1 MRVSVII
8 PFLDSDEIVRRL
20 IKYWG
25 RMDIPD
31 DVEFIIMDDGS
42 EKPLR
47 HPDFGLLELIR
58 ELNLNME
65 IYETHEYRP
74 WTSSIA
80 RNKGAK
86 IARGRNL
93 FMVDGDYIIPEKAIM
108 DARDFDGH
116 KMHMIRQF
124 GVLDENG
131 IFSQEKDVLI
141 QWGLPE
147 ERYRRR
153 GVAIPPHPNVFVM
166 NKEVFLEI
174 GGYDEERVLKNNYPQ
189 REDNNFKKK
198 WLNWREGK
206 SHTDEYRPTIYMYP
220 NGQFCGD
227 VDFNP
232 FGLFHKLSRKTRAN
246 HHWHRERRRE
256 ARQAEKGNIT

>member
-1 MRVSVII
+1 MKVSVII

-25 RMDIPD
+25 RMNLPD

-47 HPDFGLLELIR
+47 HPDFGLLDLVKETG
-58 ELNLNME
+58 LNLE

-80 RNKGAK
+80 RNRGAD
-86 IARGRNL
+86 IAKGRNL
-93 FMVDGDYIIPEKAIM
+93 FMADGDYIIPEKAIM
-108 DARDFDGH
+108 DARDFTGH
-116 KMHMIRQF
+116 KMHMKRQF

-131 IFSQEKDVLI
+131 VFTQDKEALLA
-141 QWGLPE
+141 WGLVPD
-147 ERYRRR
+147 RYEKR
-153 GVAIPPHPNVFVM
+153 GVNMPPHPNVFVM
-166 NKEVFLEI
+166 NRDVFLEI
-174 GGYDEERVLKNNYPQ
+174 GGYDEERVLRNNYPQ
-189 REDNNFKKK
+189 NEDNNFKRR
-198 WLNWREGK
+198 WLRWREGK
-206 SHTDEYRPTIYMYP
+206 SHTDEYRPLIYMYP

-246 HHWHRERRRE
+246 ATWRRQKER
-256 ARQAEKGNIT
+256 AEKGHASK

>member
-1 MRVSVII
+1 MNVSVII

-25 RMDIPD
+25 RMTLPNDI
-31 DVEFIIMDDGS
+31 EFIIMDDGS

-47 HPDFGLLELIR
+47 HPDFGLLDLITR
-58 ELNLNME
+58 LGLNLE

-80 RNKGAK
+80 RNRGAA
-86 IARGRNL
+86 IAKGRNL
-93 FMVDGDYIIPEKAIM
+93 FMVDGDYIIPEKALL
-108 DARDFDGH
+108 DARTFTGN
-116 KMHMIRQF
+116 KMHMIREF

-131 IFSQEKDVLI
+131 RFSQERDVLLA
-141 QWGLPE
+141 WGLLPD
-147 ERYRRR
+147 RYARR
-153 GVAIPPHPNVFVM
+153 GVKIPPHPNAFVM

-174 GGYDEERVLKNNYPQ
+174 GGYDEERVLTRNYPQ
-189 REDNNFKKK
+189 REDNNFKKR
-198 WLNWREGK
+198 WLQWREGK

-232 FGLFHKLSRKTRAN
+232 FGLFHNLSRKTKAN
-246 HHWHRERRRE
+246 DHWRRQRHREER
-256 ARQAEKGNIT
+256 ARA